1 MKRTI
6 AFCLILLVPQLARAL
21 NPNEWRFSQVLDV
34 STKGLIRIDVSPDTL
49 NSARPNLEDLRIV
62 DPNGQELAY
71 LIDPGAPRRGTVLRP
86 RDLRTELRASETRL
100 TLDTGTKESL
110 NALVFE
116 APSQTEFVKA
126 VGVEGSHNNRKWQEL
141 TSGQPI
147 FKTAAGAEN
156 LRVSFPEGSWEFLR
170 IIINDSRAPAVPF
183 TGVQLCTTETIRPP
197 ESLATR
203 ITSRDEG
210 SGVTR
215 LALDLGAANLTVAAL
230 KIETPDPLF
239 TRTVTIAVPE
249 LANDNIREHALRSGS
264 IYRIDINGK
273 TESRLEMPVDA
284 QVRGRQLIVL
294 IQNGDS
300 PPLTVTNAHCE
311 RRVPRLV
318 FLARESGRYQLLS
331 GNNQCAPPQ
340 YDLSGLSDQLK
351 TVTASE
357 TSTAGIIANAAYKA
371 GNDLAAIS
379 LAGAKI
385 DISDWKYRRPIQ
397 LAKSD
402 AQQIELDPEILAR
415 ADADDRDL
423 RIVSHATAG
432 PSAGGQDR
440 QFPFL
445 IERTSISRAMPLASA
460 AANDP
465 KNPTLSRWS
474 LKLPMAG
481 VPIKRITCAAGT
493 DLFQREMR
501 LWENIADERGDAFPH
516 DLGRV
521 IWRRVPNQ
529 KTAEFEIDL
538 DAVPESDSLF
548 LETNNGDNPP
558 IELRD
563 FRGYYP
569 VVRAIFKTPSDS
581 AQPVMIYY
589 GNHDVAAPRYDVA
602 LIADQLLRAERGEAT
617 LGPPEKTDSSA
628 TSLGQTLTG
637 SARYVFWGVLALV
650 VIALL
655 LLIARLLPKA
665 ETEGQ

>member
-6 AFCLILLVPQLARAL
+6 AFFLILLVPQFARAL
-21 NPNEWRFSQVLDV
+21 NPNEWRFSQALDV
-34 STKGLIRIDVSPDTL
+34 STKGLVRVDVSPETL
-49 NSARPNLEDLRIV
+49 NSARSNLEDLRIV
-62 DPNGQELAY
+62 DPTGQEVAY
-71 LIDPGAPRRGTVLRP
+71 LVDPGTPQRGTELRP
-86 RDLRTELRASETRL
+86 RELRTELRASVTRL
-100 TLDTGTKESL
+100 ILVTGTKEPL
-110 NALVFE
+110 NALAFE
-116 APSQTEFVKA
+116 APPQTEFVKA
-126 VGVEGSHNNRKWQEL
+126 VALEGSHNGRKWQEL

-147 FKTAAGAEN
+147 FKKSAGVEN
-156 LRVSFPEGSWEFLR
+156 LRVSFPDGSWEFLR
-170 IIINDSRAPAVPF
+170 VTIDDSRTPAVPF
-183 TGVQLCTTETIRPP
+183 TGVQLCTAETTTPP
-197 ESLATR
+197 ESLTTR
-203 ITSRDEG
+203 VTSRDEG
-210 SGVTR
+210 LGVTR

-230 KIETPDPLF
+230 KIETPDSLF
-239 TRTVTIAVPE
+239 TRTVTIALPE
-249 LANDNIREHALRSGS
+249 LANDNIREHSVRSES
-264 IYRIDINGK
+264 IYRIDINGT
-273 TESRLEMPVDA
+273 TESRLEIPVDA
-284 QVRGRQLIVL
+284 QVRGRQLILL

-300 PPLTVTNAHCE
+300 PPLAIANVRCD
-311 RRVPRLV
+311 RRVPHLV

-331 GNNQCAPPQ
+331 GNNQCAAPQ

-357 TSTAGIIANAAYKA
+357 TRTAAIISNAAYKP

-385 DISDWKYRRPIQ
+385 DIADWKYRRLIQ

-402 AQQIELDPEILAR
+402 AQQIELDPEILAHAA
-415 ADADDRDL
+415 ADERDL
-423 RIVSHATAG
+423 RIVS
-432 PSAGGQDR
+432 QDR

-445 IERTSISRAMPLASA
+445 IERTSISRAVPLDSA

-474 LKLPMAG
+474 LKLPIAG

-501 LWENIADERGDAFPH
+501 LWENIADERGDTFPH

-529 KTAEFEIDL
+529 KTAELEIDL

-548 LETNNGDNPP
+548 LESNNGDNPP
-558 IELRD
+558 IELRN

-569 VVRAIFKTPSDS
+569 VVRTIFKTPTDS
-581 AQPVMIYY
+581 SQPISIYY
-589 GNHDVAAPRYDVA
+589 GNRDVTAPRYDVA

-617 LGPPEKTDSSA
+617 LGPAGKTDSNA
-628 TSLGQTLTG
+628 TRLGQTLTG
-637 SARYVFWGVLALV
+637 SARYIFWSVLALV
-650 VIALL
+650 VVALL

>member
-1 MKRTI
+1 V
-6 AFCLILLVPQLARAL
+6 AWAL
-21 NPNEWRFSQVLDV
+21 SPNEWRFNQELNV
-34 STKGLIRIDVSPDTL
+34 STKGLIRVDLSPETI

-62 DPNGQELAY
+62 DPTGQEVAY
-71 LIDPGAPRRGTVLRP
+71 LIDPGTPQRGTELRP
-86 RDLRTELRASETRL
+86 RDLRTELRGSATRL
-100 TLDTGTKESL
+100 ILETGTKEPL

-116 APSQTEFVKA
+116 TPQTAFVKA
-126 VGVEGSHNNRKWQEL
+126 VALEGSHDGRKWQEL

-156 LRVSFPEGSWEFLR
+156 LRVSFPDGNWEFLR
-170 IIINDSRAPAVPF
+170 ATIDDSRAAPVPF
-183 TGVQLCTTETIRPP
+183 TGVQICTAETTAPP
-197 ESLATR
+197 ESLVAR
-203 ITSRDEG
+203 IISRDEG

-215 LALDLGAANLTVAAL
+215 LALDLGASNLTVAAL
-230 KIETPDPLF
+230 KLETPDPLF
-239 TRTVTIAVPE
+239 TRTVSIAVPE
-249 LANDNIREHALRSGS
+249 LANDNIREHALCSGA
-264 IYRIDINGK
+264 IYRVDIAGK
-273 TESRLEMPVDA
+273 TESRLEIPVNA

-294 IQNGDS
+294 IHNGDS
-300 PPLTVTNAHCE
+300 PPLAVANVRCD

-331 GNNQCAPPQ
+331 GNNQCAAPQ

-351 TVTASE
+351 TVTAGE
-357 TSTAGIIANAAYKA
+357 THAAAILANAAYKP

-385 DISDWKYRRPIQ
+385 DLADWKYRRRIQ
-397 LAKSD
+397 LAKRD
-402 AQQIELDPEILAR
+402 AQQVELDPEILAR
-415 ADADDRDL
+415 AAADERDL
-423 RIVSHATAG
+423 RIVSPATAG
-432 PSAGGQDR
+432 PSVGGQDQ

-445 IERTSISRAMPLASA
+445 IERTSISRALPLESA
-460 AANDP
+460 NANDP

-481 VPIKRITCAAGT
+481 VPIKRITCTAGT

-501 LWENIADERGDAFPH
+501 LWENISDERGDTFPH

-538 DAVPESDSLF
+538 DAAPEGDSLL

-581 AQPVMIYY
+581 AQPISIYY
-589 GNHDVAAPRYDVA
+589 GNRDVTAPSYDVA

-617 LGPPEKTDSSA
+617 LGPPEKTDSS
-628 TSLGQTLTG
+628 TTLVGQTLTG
-637 SARYVFWGVLALV
+637 SARYIFWGVLAV
-650 VIALL
+650 VVVALL
-655 LLIARLLPKA
+655 LLIARLLPKT
-665 ETEGQ
+665 ETENR